1 MTEVALVDEMVED
14 VDAPKSVTFD
24 ATLVWEVVNNVV
36 SRKMQILISSYKYW
50 SSFYI
55 FKDDNRGK
63 IDFQIP
69 ASHLN
74 QYTETF
80 VPSS

>member
-1 MTEVALVDEMVED
+1 MVEA
-14 VDAPKSVTFD
+14 VDALKSVTSD

-36 SRKMQILISSYKYW
+36 SREIQILISSYKYW
-50 SSFYI
+50 SSYI

-63 IDFQIP
+63 IDFEIP

-74 QYTETF
+74 QFAESF